1 MERIVLRKQA
11 RARAAQPDGPNSGE
25 LPNRIITQSRT
36 VVVVASTF
44 KAFNFFLRL
53 IHRNID
59 REAQTGY
66 RASGGSSPG
75 RFSIS
80 SLGRSYWRLE
90 TVKRVTMAK
99 PPTLSML
106 QATHALAAKLETG
119 GTSADLEAERAAALL
134 EIEGLRIE
142 LIASR
147 SALDQVGAT
156 DLHQAESTLLKTKGG
171 VGKMSLRLKTASA
184 ATEQSLNT

>member
-1 MERIVLRKQA
+1 
-11 RARAAQPDGPNSGE
+11 
-25 LPNRIITQSRT
+25 
-36 VVVVASTF
+36 
-44 KAFNFFLRL
+44 
-53 IHRNID
+53 
-59 REAQTGY
+59 
-66 RASGGSSPG
+66 
-75 RFSIS
+75 
-80 SLGRSYWRLE
+80 
-90 TVKRVTMAK
+90 
-99 PPTLSML
+99 ML

-119 GTSADLEAERAAALL
+119 GTSADSEAERAAALL

-147 SALDQVGAT
+147 SALEQVGAT